1 MDNKEL
7 LRQIYLECT
16 PEERKRFLD
25 GIKTEIKFKPKFTIE
40 TFDELMRK
48 ERFSEGVCCPHCGVT
63 HIGPH
68 GSYKGNKRY
77 ICYDCGKT
85 FNLTTKSVFHC
96 HKQDLETYLKYIE
109 LMIHQVS
116 IREAARICK
125 ISRQTSFLWR
135 HKFLDTLQSIA
146 DKVTIGGIVEA
157 DETYFKLSFKGSRVL
172 PRKAHKRGNDVEGA
186 GLSEEFVCVPCAVER
201 NKAADKVG
209 TISRAT
215 NLATPNRKTLQGLFE
230 NRILPESILCTDGKA
245 EYVSM
250 ADQLELQT
258 IQLRPT
264 KKHKAS
270 VLKTR
275 QVNFHINHVNAYHS
289 NIKNFFSPFRGV
301 ATKYIN
307 NYLNWNN
314 FLNQLKSDEP
324 KEFLTK
330 LFANQISTEKSKE
343 VQQKPAIPFK
353 THYDKF
359 FAVQGIYLK
368 GPNHGKKVKPIFGKL
383 IDLDDK
389 RFENMKF
396 NPNKGK

>member
-1 MDNKEL
+1 
-7 LRQIYLECT
+7 
-16 PEERKRFLD
+16 
-25 GIKTEIKFKPKFTIE
+25 
-40 TFDELMRK
+40 MRK

-209 TISRAT
+209 TISFQERQT
-215 NLATPNRKTLQGLFE
+215 LQHPIEKLFKGFSRTESCPNR
-230 NRILPESILCTDGKA
+230 
-245 EYVSM
+245 
-250 ADQLELQT
+250 
-258 IQLRPT
+258 
-264 KKHKAS
+264 
-270 VLKTR
+270 
-275 QVNFHINHVNAYHS
+275 
-289 NIKNFFSPFRGV
+289 
-301 ATKYIN
+301 
-307 NYLNWNN
+307 
-314 FLNQLKSDEP
+314 
-324 KEFLTK
+324 
-330 LFANQISTEKSKE
+330 
-343 VQQKPAIPFK
+343 
-353 THYDKF
+353 F
-359 FAVQGIYLK
+359 FAPTAR
-368 GPNHGKKVKPIFGKL
+368 PNTFPWPTNSNCRQFS
-383 IDLDDK
+383 
-389 RFENMKF
+389 
-396 NPNKGK
+396 